1 MTATSR
7 RSATGAI
14 IFGKG
19 QLVKKEQQKKIQVW
33 ALRVAV
39 VSVVT
44 VGTGALVASSV
55 VQAAQEPAK
64 PSSPYARLPDGP
76 GKDTL
81 IRVCGK
87 CHSPMNVIAN
97 GQSKEGWEAEI
108 TKMAGLG
115 AQASDEEFTDVL
127 EYVTKNFPPA
137 TSKVNINKATAAEL
151 ESQLGFT
158 DVQSAAIIDYRTK
171 NGDFKTIDDVLKV
184 PGLGAMDVNS
194 RKNRI
199 SF

>member
-1 MTATSR
+1 MWTARLAAVSIL
-7 RSATGAI
+7 SVGGGA
-14 IFGKG
+14 F
-19 QLVKKEQQKKIQVW
+19 
-33 ALRVAV
+33 
-39 VSVVT
+39 
-44 VGTGALVASSV
+44 VASSV
-55 VQAAQEPAK
+55 VHAAQEPAK
-64 PSSPYARLPDGP
+64 QSSPYARLPDGP

-115 AQASDEEFTDVL
+115 ATASDEEFTDIL
-127 EYVTKNFPPA
+127 EYVTKNFPAA
-137 TSKVNINKATAAEL
+137 TAKVNINKATAAEL
-151 ESQLGFT
+151 EAQLGFT
-158 DVQSAAIIDYRTK
+158 DKQSAAIVDYRTK
-171 NGDFKTIDDVLKV
+171 NGDFKTIDDLMKV
-184 PGLGAMDVNS
+184 PGVPAMDVNS